1 MTDGV
6 AVPAP
11 GGSAAPEWLRR
22 LVTAVREADPASFSP
37 MPADGVEGLREAA
50 VLVLFGEGVSGPD
63 VLLLQR
69 SDDLR
74 HHAGQPAF
82 PGGGIDP
89 DDDGPV
95 AAALREAVEETG
107 VDPAGIDV
115 LTTLP
120 QLWLPPSGNL
130 VTPVIAWW
138 REPCEVSPVDPIEV
152 AAVSRVALSDLA
164 DPANRLMVR
173 HRLGYAS
180 PAFRVAGMLVWGF
193 TAGILD
199 RVLRLGGWERDW
211 DRDVVAPMPVPDRR
225 D

>member
-1 MTDGV
+1 MTDG
-6 AVPAP
+6 
-11 GGSAAPEWLRR
+11 AASPEWLMR
-22 LVTAVREADPASFSP
+22 LVAAVREADPDSFSP
-37 MPADGVEGLREAA
+37 MPAEGVEGLRRAA

-69 SDDLR
+69 NEDLR

-89 DDDGPV
+89 TDDGPI
-95 AAALREAVEETG
+95 ATALREAAEETG

-115 LTTLP
+115 LATMP

-138 REPCEVSPVDPIEV
+138 REPSDVGPADIIEV
-152 AAVSRVALSDLA
+152 AAVSRVALRDLA
-164 DPANRLMVR
+164 APANRVMVK

-180 PAFRVAGMLVWGF
+180 PGFRVAGMLVWGF

-199 RVLRLGGWERDW
+199 RLLRLGGWEQDW
-211 DRDVVAPMPVPDRR
+211 DQEVVLPMPVPDRR

>member
-1 MTDGV
+1 MTEGV
-6 AVPAP
+6 AASAH
-11 GGSAAPEWLRR
+11 GGSAAPDWLSR
-22 LVTAVREADPASFSP
+22 LVTAVRGADPAAFSP
-37 MPADGVEGLREAA
+37 MPAEGIEGLRRAA

-69 SDDLR
+69 SEDLR

-89 DDDGPV
+89 ADDGPI
-95 AAALREAVEETG
+95 AAALREAEEETG

-115 LTTLP
+115 LAELP

-138 REPCEVSPVDPIEV
+138 REPSDVGPVDPIEV
-152 AAVSRVALSDLA
+152 AAVSRVALADLVN
-164 DPANRLMVR
+164 PANRVMVK

-180 PAFRVAGMLVWGF
+180 PGFKVAGMLVWGF

-199 RVLRLGGWERDW
+199 RLLRLGGWEQEW
-211 DRDVVAPMPVPDRR
+211 DREVVLPMPVPDRR

>member
-1 MTDGV
+1 MTDG
-6 AVPAP
+6 
-11 GGSAAPEWLRR
+11 AASPEWLMR
-22 LVTAVREADPASFSP
+22 LVAAVREADPDSFPP
-37 MPADGVEGLREAA
+37 MPAEGVEGLRRAA

-69 SDDLR
+69 NEDLR

-89 DDDGPV
+89 TDDGPI
-95 AAALREAVEETG
+95 AAALREAAEETG

-115 LTTLP
+115 LATMP

-138 REPCEVSPVDPIEV
+138 REPSDVGPADIIEV
-152 AAVSRVALSDLA
+152 AAVSRVALRDLA
-164 DPANRLMVR
+164 DPANRVMVK

-180 PAFRVAGMLVWGF
+180 PGFRVAGMLVWGF

-199 RVLRLGGWERDW
+199 RLLRLGGWEQDW
-211 DRDVVAPMPVPDRR
+211 DQEVVLPMPVPDRR

>member
-1 MTDGV
+1 MTEGE
-6 AVPAP
+6 P
-11 GGSAAPEWLRR
+11 APEWLLR
-22 LVTAVREADPASFSP
+22 LVKAVDEADPSTFAP
-37 MPADGVEGLREAA
+37 VPAEGIEGLRKAA
-50 VLVLFGEGVSGPD
+50 VLVLFGERPSGPD

-89 DDDGPV
+89 TDDGPV
-95 AAALREAVEETG
+95 AAALREAAEETG
-107 VDPAGIDV
+107 VDAAGIDV
-115 LTTLP
+115 LATMP

-138 REPCEVSPVDPIEV
+138 RVPSDVGPVDPVEV
-152 AAVSRVALSDLA
+152 AAVSRVALADLA
-164 DPANRLMVR
+164 DPANRVMVK

-180 PAFRVAGMLVWGF
+180 PGFQVEGMLVWGF

-199 RVLRLGGWERDW
+199 RLLWFGGWEQDW
-211 DRDVVAPMPVPDRR
+211 DREVVLPMPTPVPDRLG
-225 D
+225 

>member
-1 MTDGV
+1 MTEG
-6 AVPAP
+6 A
-11 GGSAAPEWLRR
+11 AAPEWLMR
-22 LVTAVREADPASFSP
+22 LVAAVREADPSSFSP
-37 MPADGVEGLREAA
+37 MPAEGIEGLRRAA

-89 DDDGPV
+89 TDDGPI

-107 VDPAGIDV
+107 VDAAGIDV
-115 LTTLP
+115 LATMP

-138 REPCEVSPVDPIEV
+138 REPSDVSPVDPIEV
-152 AAVSRVALSDLA
+152 AAVSRVSSSAGRRRCT
-164 DPANRLMVR
+164 PR
-173 HRLGYAS
+173 HRTGQPERS
-180 PAFRVAGMLVWGF
+180 
-193 TAGILD
+193 TA
-199 RVLRLGGWERDW
+199 
-211 DRDVVAPMPVPDRR
+211 
-225 D
+225 

>member
-1 MTDGV
+1 MTDGE
-6 AVPAP
+6 
-11 GGSAAPEWLRR
+11 AAPEWLLS
-22 LVTAVREADPASFSP
+22 LVTAVNAVDHAGFVTAPAEDVP
-37 MPADGVEGLREAA
+37 RLRQAA

-82 PGGGIDP
+82 PGGGVDP
-89 DDDGPV
+89 TDDGPI

-107 VDPAGIDV
+107 VDVAGVDV
-115 LTTLP
+115 LATMP

-138 REPCEVSPVDPIEV
+138 REPNEVSPVDPIEV

-164 DPANRLMVR
+164 HPANRVMVR

-180 PAFRVAGMLVWGF
+180 PGFRVAGMLVWGF

-199 RVLRLGGWERDW
+199 QLLRLGGWEQEW
-211 DRDVVAPMPVPDRR
+211 DREVVLPMPVPGRR

>member
-1 MTDGV
+1 MTEGV
-6 AVPAP
+6 AVPAQ
-11 GGSAAPEWLRR
+11 GGSVAPEWLMR
-22 LVTAVREADPASFSP
+22 LVAAVREADPDSFSP
-37 MPADGVEGLREAA
+37 MPAEGIEGLRKAA

-89 DDDGPV
+89 TDDGPV

-107 VDPAGIDV
+107 VDAAGIDV
-115 LTTLP
+115 LATMP

-138 REPCEVSPVDPIEV
+138 REPSDVSPVDPIEV
-152 AAVSRVALSDLA
+152 AAVSRVSLADLA
-164 DPANRLMVR
+164 DPANRVMVK

-180 PAFRVAGMLVWGF
+180 PGFNVAGMLVWGF

-199 RVLRLGGWERDW
+199 RLLNLAGLEQDW
-211 DRDVVAPMPVPDRR
+211 DRDVVLPMPVPDRR

>member
-1 MTDGV
+1 MTEGV
-6 AVPAP
+6 ADPARR
-11 GGSAAPEWLRR
+11 GAAAPEWLMR
-22 LVTAVREADPASFSP
+22 LVTAARDADPASFSP
-37 MPADGVEGLREAA
+37 MPAEGVEGLREAA
-50 VLVLFGEGVSGPD
+50 VLVLFGEGASGPD

-69 SDDLR
+69 SEDLR

-89 DDDGPV
+89 GDDGPI

-107 VDPAGIDV
+107 VDPGGVDV
-115 LTTLP
+115 LGTLP

-138 REPCEVSPVDPIEV
+138 REPSEVSPVDPIEV
-152 AAVSRVALSDLA
+152 AAVSRVALADLC
-164 DPANRLMVR
+164 DPANRVMVK

-180 PAFRVAGMLVWGF
+180 PGFRVAGMLVWGF
-193 TAGILD
+193 TAGVLD
-199 RVLRLGGWERDW
+199 RLLRLGGWEREW
-211 DRDVVAPMPVPDRR
+211 DHEVVLPMPGAGRR

>member
-1 MTDGV
+1 MTEGV
-6 AVPAP
+6 AASAH
-11 GGSAAPEWLRR
+11 GGSAAPDWLLR
-22 LVTAVREADPASFSP
+22 LVTAVRGADPAAFSP
-37 MPADGVEGLREAA
+37 MPAEGVEGLRRAA

-69 SDDLR
+69 SEDLR

-89 DDDGPV
+89 ADDGPI
-95 AAALREAVEETG
+95 AAALREAEEETG

-115 LTTLP
+115 LAELP

-138 REPCEVSPVDPIEV
+138 REPSDVGPVDPIEV
-152 AAVSRVALSDLA
+152 AAVSRVALADLA
-164 DPANRLMVR
+164 NPANRVMVK

-180 PAFRVAGMLVWGF
+180 PGFKVAGMLVWGF

-199 RVLRLGGWERDW
+199 RLLRLGGWEQEW
-211 DRDVVAPMPVPDRR
+211 DREVVLPMPVPDRR

>member
-1 MTDGV
+1 
-6 AVPAP
+6 
-11 GGSAAPEWLRR
+11 
-22 LVTAVREADPASFSP
+22 VTAVHEADPESFSS
-37 MPADGVEGLREAA
+37 MPAEGVEGLREAA
-50 VLVLFGEGVSGPD
+50 VLVLFGDGVSGPD

-82 PGGGIDP
+82 PGGRIDP
-89 DDDGPV
+89 TDDGPI

-107 VDPAGIDV
+107 LDPGGVDV
-115 LTTLP
+115 LATLP
-120 QLWLPPSGNL
+120 ELWLPPSASL

-138 REPCEVSPVDPIEV
+138 REPSEVGPVDPIEV

-164 DPANRLMVR
+164 DPANRVMVK

-180 PAFRVAGMLVWGF
+180 PGFKVAGMLVWGF

-199 RVLRLGGWERDW
+199 RLLRLGGWEQEW
-211 DRDVVAPMPVPDRR
+211 DREVVLPMPVPDRR

>member
-1 MTDGV
+1 MRDGE
-6 AVPAP
+6 
-11 GGSAAPEWLRR
+11 AAPEWLVQ
-22 LVTAVREADPASFSP
+22 LVAAVRDADPTSFSP
-37 MPADGVEGLREAA
+37 MPADGVDGLRESA
-50 VLVLFGEGVSGPD
+50 VLVLFGDGVSGPD

-89 DDDGPV
+89 TDDGPV
-95 AAALREAVEETG
+95 AAALREAFEETG
-107 VDPAGIDV
+107 VDPAGVDV
-115 LTTLP
+115 LATLP

-130 VTPVIAWW
+130 VTPVLAWW
-138 REPCEVSPVDPIEV
+138 REPSDVSAVDPIEV
-152 AAVSRVALSDLA
+152 AAVSRVALDDLA
-164 DPANRLMVR
+164 NPANRVMVK

-180 PAFRVAGMLVWGF
+180 PGFLVAGMLVWGF

-199 RVLRLGGWERDW
+199 RLLRLGGWERDW
-211 DRDVVAPMPVPDRR
+211 DREVVLPMPVVAGRR